1 MFGFVDYTVCCR
13 FRMKIKIVSV
23 GKLKDDFNRLG
34 VLEYAKRLSRFCEV
48 EIKETP
54 EENFV
59 KTPSN
64 SEIAKILQKESVY
77 IEKELVGKVIVMD
90 IGGKNYS
97 SEEFSKL
104 LKDSFMQSNAI
115 TFVIG
120 GSYGLDESIKKRA
133 DLKMSFSKMTF
144 PHGLFR
150 VMLMEQIYRAMSINA
165 NMPYHK

>member
-1 MFGFVDYTVCCR
+1 
-13 FRMKIKIVSV
+13 
-23 GKLKDDFNRLG
+23 
-34 VLEYAKRLSRFCEV
+34 
-48 EIKETP
+48 
-54 EENFV
+54 
-59 KTPSN
+59 
-64 SEIAKILQKESVY
+64 
-77 IEKELVGKVIVMD
+77 
-90 IGGKNYS
+90 
-97 SEEFSKL
+97 

-150 VMLMEQIYRAMSINA
+150 VMLVEQIYRAMSINA

>member
-1 MFGFVDYTVCCR
+1 
-13 FRMKIKIVSV
+13 MKIKIVSV

-97 SEEFSKL
+97 SEEFSK
-104 LKDSFMQSNAI
+104 
-115 TFVIG
+115 
-120 GSYGLDESIKKRA
+120 
-133 DLKMSFSKMTF
+133 
-144 PHGLFR
+144 P
-150 VMLMEQIYRAMSINA
+150 
-165 NMPYHK
+165 P